1 MPALAEHR
9 HPGQAGTD
17 RRPGSDPPTVNR
29 LYDRRERALAV
40 RIARECPGW
49 VVLWGVFSR
58 RYWAF
63 PTGAAIPRGTV
74 LSAPDPRGLIAT
86 IRQAELAAA
95 SGSPLHLPPLARP
108 DQPCE
113 GGPRYA

>member
-9 HPGQAGTD
+9 HPAQAGAD
-17 RRPGSDPPTVNR
+17 KRSGSDPPSVNR

-40 RIARECPGW
+40 RIARDCPGW
-49 VVLWGVFSR
+49 VVLWSVFSR

-63 PTGAAIPRGTV
+63 PTGVAIPRGTV
-74 LSAPDPRGLIAT
+74 LSAPDPRGLIAAV
-86 IRQAELAAA
+86 RQAELAATR
-95 SGSPLHLPPLARP
+95 SSPPHLSPLP
-108 DQPCE
+108 QPGQPYE